1 MEPGEAMDSNTL
13 KCRLMLVDDNQD
25 LLDFLQE
32 SLAGYFKEIITATG
46 GDMALNIIS
55 TGKHPDLI
63 VSDVNMPDGDGYTL
77 CKALK
82 GNEKFS
88 HIPIILLTAL
98 SNTKSQND
106 SYRAGADASLSKP
119 FELDTLMEMIKSQLR
134 HKENIRK
141 RYLDNKGESEKS
153 YYSSEEE
160 AFIIKFNKVIAE
172 NLSNPE
178 LDQHLLCRE
187 LGISRAALYNKM
199 KSITGSGAKEYITR
213 IRIDKAKDLILTT
226 NLPVADISEQTGFTS
241 QSYFSTAFKAQ
252 TGLTPSQFK
261 HQQKL
266 QTEE

>member
-1 MEPGEAMDSNTL
+1 M
-13 KCRLMLVDDNQD
+13 
-25 LLDFLQE
+25 
-32 SLAGYFKEIITATG
+32 
-46 GDMALNIIS
+46 
-55 TGKHPDLI
+55 
-63 VSDVNMPDGDGYTL
+63 
-77 CKALK
+77 
-82 GNEKFS
+82 
-88 HIPIILLTAL
+88 
-98 SNTKSQND
+98 
-106 SYRAGADASLSKP
+106 
-119 FELDTLMEMIKSQLR
+119 
-134 HKENIRK
+134 
-141 RYLDNKGESEKS
+141 
-153 YYSSEEE
+153 
-160 AFIIKFNKVIAE
+160 IAE